1 MKLVVVAVPTVATA
15 SPRADPHPP
24 RVSGPFPRR
33 TKSTN
38 YRRTRYRHIRCGK
51 MLLQHCGGGL
61 LCRKNVANDSLGTS
75 GEYNC
80 HGVRASGEYRGV
92 TDLASDPKKGVSVR
106 FDNLY
111 GT

>member
-51 MLLQHCGGGL
+51 MLLQHCDGGL

-106 FDNLY
+106 LDNLY